1 MEEFD
6 LNFDNNIGT
15 SVSKLKNNINN
26 NSESEIDYDK
36 ILDKLD
42 ITETND
48 IKLNKNG
55 YTAINNKINN
65 NKINNNK
72 INNNNNNINN
82 NNINMNHFAKKLEN
96 KLDNIKKERNQE
108 MFVDMKRPSVKM
120 DDDSIKLAQKDT
132 KPSNP
137 VKKSLEEPPQ
147 VSNKFEHKDIIIY
160 VVLFIILNSKILIEL
175 IYDKI
180 SIARENPYPNL
191 IIRALVFGVLLFLIK
206 KLNLNS

>member
-15 SVSKLKNNINN
+15 SVSKLKNNIDNK
-26 NSESEIDYDK
+26 SETEIDYDK

-48 IKLNKNG
+48 VKYDIKLNLNERP
-55 YTAINNKINN
+55 
-65 NKINNNK
+65 
-72 INNNNNNINN
+72 
-82 NNINMNHFAKKLEN
+82 NNINMNHFARKLEN

-108 MFVDMKRPSVKM
+108 MFVDVKHPSV
-120 DDDSIKLAQKDT
+120 DSIKLAQKELKPSIKPSTKPSTNPSTNPST

-137 VKKSLEEPPQ
+137 IRESVEEQ
-147 VSNKFEHKDIIIY
+147 ISNRFEHKEIIIY
-160 VVLFIILNSKILIEL
+160 VILFIILNSKILIEI

-180 SIARENPYPNL
+180 SITRDNPYPNL
-191 IIRALVFGVLLFLIK
+191 IIRALLFGSLLFLIK